1 MHTNTD
7 EKKKIPLG
15 SGNIYCVP
23 YTGIIPE
30 DSEFESEGNRLGH
43 ISGGASIEYKPTF
56 YTATDDF
63 RRVSKT
69 VVTDEEATMKFG
81 IITWNLAVLNRLIA
95 SGKITEKDGKRTL
108 KIGGAENQNSDKY
121 LFRFVNKDK
130 VDGDTRVT
138 MLGNNQAGLSLSYSK
153 DKEVSVNP
161 EIKGEPM
168 ADGAIIV
175 IEEEVLTPSGI

>member
-1 MHTNTD
+1 M
-7 EKKKIPLG
+7 
-15 SGNIYCVP
+15 
-23 YTGIIPE
+23 
-30 DSEFESEGNRLGH
+30 
-43 ISGGASIEYKPTF
+43 
-56 YTATDDF
+56 
-63 RRVSKT
+63 SKT

-175 IEEEVLTPSGI
+175 IEEEVLTPSSS

>member
-23 YTGIIPE
+23 YTGTIPE

-43 ISGGASIEYKPTF
+43 ITGGASIEYKPTF

-69 VVTDEEATMKFG
+69 IVTDEEATMKFG
-81 IITWNLAVLNRLIA
+81 IITWNLDVLNMLIA
-95 SGKITEKDGKRTL
+95 SGKITEGGGKRTL
-108 KIGGAENQNSDKY
+108 RIGGAENQNDTKY

-138 MLGNNQAGLSLSYSK
+138 MLGNNQAGFSLPYSK
-153 DKEVSVNP
+153 DKEVAINP

-168 ADGAIIV
+168 EDGSIII
-175 IEEEVLTPSGI
+175 IEEEILTPSDG

>member
-23 YTGIIPE
+23 YTGTIPE

-43 ISGGASIEYKPTF
+43 ITGGASIEYKPTF

-69 VVTDEEATMKFG
+69 IVTDEEATMKFG
-81 IITWNLAVLNRLIA
+81 IITWNLDVLNMLIA
-95 SGKITEKDGKRTL
+95 SGKITEGGGKRTL
-108 KIGGAENQNSDKY
+108 RIGGAENQNDTKY

-138 MLGNNQAGLSLSYSK
+138 MLGNNQAGFSLPYSK
-153 DKEVSVNP
+153 DKEVAINP

-168 ADGAIIV
+168 EDGSIII
-175 IEEEVLTPSGI
+175 IEEEILTPSAG